1 MAYIDA
7 ERAKRIIIKTEWKN
21 KGIPLAFCQM
31 IDLMPTADVE
41 EVKHGCW
48 NLTKTEFGWNGC
60 EYPTEYTCTVCG
72 GISPCCEEP
81 YCPNCG
87 AKMDGRRDT

>member
-1 MAYIDA
+1 MATCKECIHDKICFYQENTPNITLCPYF
-7 ERAKRIIIKTEWKN
+7 K
-21 KGIPLAFCQM
+21 
-31 IDLMPTADVE
+31 TADVV
-41 EVKHGCW
+41 EVKHGYW
-48 NLTKTEFGWNGC
+48 KLTKTELLWNGC

-87 AKMDGRRDT
+87 AKMDGKGDT